1 MKLVRRFL
9 AAVSFL
15 TRLPVPANV
24 QLDEVSL
31 AESPPMFPLVG
42 AIIGLV
48 TAGFDRLA
56 CALFH
61 SAVAA
66 VGDLMVVFGLTGG
79 LHLDGLLDSA
89 DGLLS
94 GKSREKA
101 LDIMKD
107 SRVGAMGVSAGILV
121 IGLKITLIAVLAAGA
136 RFKALLIAPLLGRYS
151 MLVAM
156 TLFPYARPEQGLGSL
171 FKAEATSGRLLVP
184 RLFIPGLFV
193 TAVTIVA
200 AGQRG
205 AAALFLS
212 VLLAMVLGRWASAR
226 LGGLTGDVYGA
237 LNEIIETAVLA
248 VFAARW

>member
-9 AAVSFL
+9 AAASFL

-61 SAVAA
+61 PAVAA

-136 RFKALLIAPLLGRYS
+136 RFKALLIAPLLGRHS

-156 TLFPYARPEQGLGSL
+156 TLFPYARPEEGLGSL
-171 FKAEATSGRLLVP
+171 FKAKAGPRWLL
-184 RLFIPGLFV
+184 IPGLFV

-237 LNEIIETAVLA
+237 LCEITEAAVLA